1 VDVSVVLPCFNEEQ
15 TIPRLIPALDASE
28 AELRGL
34 GKTAEFVIVD
44 DGSRD
49 RSFALLREAAA
60 TRPWLRLIRFR
71 RNFGQTAA
79 MSAGFNA
86 AQGAVI
92 VPMDADLQNDPADIP
107 RLLAKLDEGYDV
119 VSGWRRDRQDNV
131 ASRKI
136 PSWLANWIIGR
147 VSGLPLH
154 DYGCTLKAYRREFLD
169 AIHLYGEMHRFIPI
183 YAKWAGAQVT
193 ELVVTHHAR
202 KEGKSKYGL
211 WRTFKVLLDLVTV
224 KFLGDYSTKP
234 LYLFGGIGLA
244 CCTVGTIGAAYTLY
258 EKIVRDIFVHKNPLF
273 GIAVFLFTLGVQ
285 LVLMGLLAEL
295 QIRTYHE
302 TQQKPTYLVRE
313 TVNLLP
319 KSAAA
324 PEALRLAVERQGP

>member
-1 VDVSVVLPCFNEEQ
+1 MDVSVVLPCFNEEQ
-15 TIPRLIPALDASE
+15 TIPRLILALDASE

-34 GKTAEFVIVD
+34 GKTAEFVVVD

-119 VSGWRRDRQDNV
+119 VSGWRRDRQDKV
-131 ASRKI
+131 ANRKI
-136 PSWLANWIIGR
+136 PSWIANWVIGR

-244 CCTVGTIGAAYTLY
+244 CCTVGTLGAAYTLY

-319 KSAAA
+319 KTAAA
-324 PEALRLAVERQGP
+324 PEPLRLAVERQGP

>member
-1 VDVSVVLPCFNEEQ
+1 LDVSVVLPCFNEEQ
-15 TIPRLIPALDASE
+15 TIPRLIPALDESE
-28 AELRGL
+28 SALRAL
-34 GKTAEFVIVD
+34 GKSVEFLVVD

-49 RSFALLREAAA
+49 QSFALLRAAA
-60 TRPWLRLIRFR
+60 SSRPWLRVIRLR

-86 AQGAVI
+86 ARGAVV

-119 VSGWRRDRQDNV
+119 VSGWRRDRQDKV

-136 PSWLANWIIGR
+136 PSWIANWVIGR
-147 VSGLPLH
+147 VSGLALH

-183 YAKWAGAQVT
+183 YAQWAGARVT

-202 KEGKSKYGL
+202 KEGQSKYGL

-234 LYLFGGIGLA
+234 LYVFGGFGLVSCA
-244 CCTVGTIGAAYTLY
+244 VGTLGAGYTLY
-258 EKIVRDIFVHKNPLF
+258 EKIVHDIFVHKNPLF

-302 TQQKPTYLVRE
+302 AQQKPTYLVRE
-313 TVNLLP
+313 TLNLESSGSPL
-319 KSAAA
+319 A
-324 PEALRLAVERQGP
+324 PRSV